1 MPAQED
7 RTPKNLRAIGGK
19 MMDVKSS
26 MKSIRKWTLYLCI
39 AALALGCC
47 ACGSRGKEDSST
59 QPGTSEQSEVQDGSD
74 AQGSSETGEWS
85 DDVEEGWSDEMTAL
99 RQAVVE
105 ELGDN
110 YWPNMQMP
118 AEYLEMTYGLS
129 PDLYE
134 DYMGEM
140 PLMSAHVDTLLI
152 VKAAEGQAD
161 AVEEALQAY
170 RTDLVENGRQYPMN
184 VGRVLASRVERI
196 DDYVCFVLLGG
207 DTTDAEEGGD
217 EAVIAHCQSINQR
230 AVDAIKNSLASAN
243 Q

>member
-1 MPAQED
+1 MPAQEN

-19 MMDVKSS
+19 VMGVKSS
-26 MKSIRKWTLYLCI
+26 RKSIRKWTLYLCI
-39 AALALGCC
+39 AALAFGCC
-47 ACGSRGKEDSST
+47 ACGSRGKDLST
-59 QPGTSEQSEVQDGSD
+59 QPGTSEQSGAQEGSA

-85 DDVEEGWSDEMTAL
+85 DDIEEGWSDEMTAL

-184 VGRVLASRVERI
+184 VGRVLASSVERI

-230 AVDAIKNSLASAN
+230 AIDAIKNSVNSAN